1 MEYDLDKTTPP
12 NIAGSFFSSQVFYA
26 HTFNKPLEQ
35 PILESRRYYA
45 SLKSSRE
52 NTILI
57 FQFIRLLS
65 QALLLTEQYE
75 EASFYIEEAIKK
87 RTIYNFADID
97 LGTSEAIDFF
107 NLYMKVHLGETAT
120 VKQLLPSISAN
131 NFHFLH
137 KRFMTI
143 LYLSIKQSLQKN
155 MHDLEQMQCLINE
168 TGFSKLQKYL
178 PNNFYAKTIE
188 TQSM

>member
-1 MEYDLDKTTPP
+1 
-12 NIAGSFFSSQVFYA
+12 
-26 HTFNKPLEQ
+26 
-35 PILESRRYYA
+35 
-45 SLKSSRE
+45 
-52 NTILI
+52 
-57 FQFIRLLS
+57 LLS